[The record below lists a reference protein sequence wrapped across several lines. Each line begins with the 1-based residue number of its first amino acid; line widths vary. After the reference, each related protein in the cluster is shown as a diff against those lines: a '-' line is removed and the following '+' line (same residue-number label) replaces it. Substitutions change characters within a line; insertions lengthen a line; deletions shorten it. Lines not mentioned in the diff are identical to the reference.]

1 LSGKFYGLYEIISTA
16 VALTRFG
23 VIMLCIV
30 EGHGMTAQVIQG
42 QKLAQ
47 AILDEL
53 KIRID
58 EGALSQTI
66 GLATVLVG
74 FDPASQVY
82 VANKRKA
89 ASLVGIKSVHYDL
102 PETTQQEELLSLI
115 AALNAD
121 PNIHG
126 ILVQLPL
133 PKHIQADK
141 IIESLDPRKDVD
153 GFHPLNLGYLLVGRP
168 RVVACTPL
176 GIMHLI
182 RSTDYNLLGKH
193 AVIIGRSTIVGKP
206 LAHLLLQA
214 DATVTIC
221 HRYTTNLAEITKTAD
236 VLIVAVGIARLIT
249 KEYIKPGAF
258 VVDVGI
264 NKDEHNKLCGD
275 VDFEAVSQI
284 ASYITPVPRGVGP
297 LTIAMLLKNTW
308 DNYLRSQT

>member
-1 LSGKFYGLYEIISTA
+1 
-16 VALTRFG
+16 
-23 VIMLCIV
+23 
-30 EGHGMTAQVIQG
+30 MTAQVIQG
-42 QKLAQ
+42 QKLAE

-53 KIRID
+53 KLHID
-58 EGALSQTI
+58 KRNLNEQV
-66 GLATVLVG
+66 GLATILVG

-89 ASLVGIKSVHYDL
+89 ARRVGIRSVHYDL
-102 PETTQQEELLSLI
+102 PENTPQEELLNLI
-115 AALNAD
+115 AMLNAD
-121 PNIHG
+121 QRIHG

-133 PKHIQADK
+133 PQHMQADK
-141 IIESLDPRKDVD
+141 IIESLDPHKDVD

-168 RVVACTPL
+168 RVIACTPL

-182 RSTDYNLLGKH
+182 RSTDYNLFGKH
-193 AVIIGRSTIVGKP
+193 AVVVGRSTIVGKP

-236 VLIVAVGIARLIT
+236 VLVVAVGIARLIT

-264 NKDEHNKLCGD
+264 NKDEHNRLCGD
-275 VDFEAVSQI
+275 VDFDAVSQV

-297 LTIAMLLKNTW
+297 LTIAMLLRNTW
-308 DNYLRSQT
+308 DNYLRSQS

>member
-1 LSGKFYGLYEIISTA
+1 MSA
-16 VALTRFG
+16 
-23 VIMLCIV
+23 
-30 EGHGMTAQVIQG
+30 HVIQG
-42 QKLAQ
+42 QKLAE
-47 AILDEL
+47 ALLDEL
-53 KIRID
+53 KLYIHKQNLN
-58 EGALSQTI
+58 EKV
-66 GLATVLVG
+66 GLATILVG

-89 ASLVGIKSVHYDL
+89 ARRVGIRSVHYDL
-102 PETTQQEELLSLI
+102 PENTPEEELLRLI
-115 AALNAD
+115 ATLNAD

-133 PKHIQADK
+133 PSHMQADK
-141 IIESLDPRKDVD
+141 IIESLDPHKDVD

-168 RVVACTPL
+168 RVIACTPL

-182 RSTDYNLLGKH
+182 KSTRYNLFGKH
-193 AVIIGRSTIVGKP
+193 AVVVGRSTIVGKP

-236 VLIVAVGIARLIT
+236 VLVVAVGIARLIT

-264 NKDEHNKLCGD
+264 NKDEHNRICGD
-275 VDFEAVSQI
+275 VDFEAVSQV

-297 LTIAMLLKNTW
+297 MTIAMLLRNTW
-308 DNYLRSQT
+308 DNFLRSQL